1 MQETLEKK
9 KGKDCC
15 TCFNCS
21 MVGYAKNEFLQ
32 CKKPSWLECPTPTFF
47 ILFYFIDSFVNLWWL
62 QASKVALISFFETW
76 RAELG
81 SDIGI
86 TIVTPGLN
94 KSEMSDSANLS
105 KVYFELNE
113 AWKLILHQPMILNQ
127 VYFAFMLEA
136 MKCLKPLDTKRVR
149 RSNSIE

>member
-1 MQETLEKK
+1 
-9 KGKDCC
+9 
-15 TCFNCS
+15 
-21 MVGYAKNEFLQ
+21 MVRYSRIELLQ
-32 CKKPSWLECPTPTFF
+32 CKKPCNLCYSHIFLLTNCLW
-47 ILFYFIDSFVNLWWL
+47 NLWWL
-62 QASKVALISFFETW
+62 QASKAALISFFETW

-86 TIVTPGLN
+86 TIMTPGLI

-113 AWKLILHQPMILNQ
+113 TWNLILHQPMILNQ
-127 VYFAFMLEA
+127 VYFAFILEA

-149 RSNSIE
+149 RSNSIEWWYGKVPL